1 MPARLVTAMQKTWA
15 SRSLFLSMLH
25 GRIAAVRCAQ
35 VAIFNP

>member
-1 MPARLVTAMQKTWA
+1 MLARLVTAMQKAW
-15 SRSLFLSMLH
+15 SLRSLFLPH